1 MEIKVDDPTIPD
13 KCVPCPSFCL
23 ECPQNNELCEKCQ
36 VGYVLYEGECDL
48 PENFEQLKQRVS
60 IKIKN
65 KKEKEIADKE

>member
-1 MEIKVDDPTIPD
+1 
-13 KCVPCPSFCL
+13 
-23 ECPQNNELCEKCQ
+23 
-36 VGYVLYEGECDL
+36 L